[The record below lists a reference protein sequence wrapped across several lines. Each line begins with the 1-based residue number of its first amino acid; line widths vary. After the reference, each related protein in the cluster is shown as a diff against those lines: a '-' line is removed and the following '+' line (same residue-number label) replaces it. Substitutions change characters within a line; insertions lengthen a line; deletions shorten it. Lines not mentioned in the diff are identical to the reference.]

1 MYNVNYIYFSFFLFN
16 KTYSSIT
23 FYVSFF
29 SLTRSLFFSRYIYKV
44 QYTFFSSSLVF
55 VFSLNT
61 SVCDL
66 LLHICGFFL
75 PTLLYK
81 IFTWS
86 YFIFFSF
93 YTLSTQFI
101 PFLLNF
107 YAAQVYIAL
116 SYQCALSFLR
126 NIKGVTQCLEWNLK
140 NDKKMHTWT

>member
-1 MYNVNYIYFSFFLFN
+1 MYNVNYIYFSFFFFN

-55 VFSLNT
+55 FLSLNT

-66 LLHICGFFL
+66 ASFYWHCFTRFLHDFVSFFC
-75 PTLLYK
+75 
-81 IFTWS
+81 
-86 YFIFFSF
+86 SF

-107 YAAQVYIAL
+107 YVAQVYIAL

-126 NIKGVTQCLEWNLK
+126 NIKGLTQCLEWNLK